1 MNVKRIKISLNL
13 ANKPL
18 EAGELAVSGKDIF
31 FKYYDSFLRSGLN
44 ISPIKL
50 PFTNEIQK
58 ADRNLFEGLFGV
70 FFDSLPDSWGK
81 LLLDRKLMAMGL
93 DPLQTSPL
101 DRLSF
106 VGVNG
111 LGALEYQP
119 INEDLT
125 IDKHIFDLDKISSE
139 SQHLI
144 TGADSEI
151 LEELYVLGGSS
162 GGARPKINVWVNEAN
177 KEISSNN
184 KTTGDQFEPWIIKF
198 PTLSDKPDIANIEY
212 AYMLMAKA
220 AGIETADCMLFQGKS
235 GKFYFGTKR
244 FDRCNGE
251 KLHMHSA
258 SGLLHDDHRYSQMD
272 YGHLMDCAFQLEKS
286 VSGHEK
292 VLRLAAFN
300 VYSHNRDDHSKN
312 FSFLM
317 DKVGKWKLSP
327 AYDLT
332 FSSSSYGHHN
342 TTIAGESFNP
352 GFSNL
357 MELAHEFKVN
367 NAKTII
373 DEVKTTVA
381 CWSKFAEEAGVNHS
395 SKKLINKTIQ
405 YLIKS

>member
-317 DKVGKWKLSP
+317 DKTGKWKLSP

>member
-1 MNVKRIKISLNL
+1 MRVNRITISLNFT
-13 ANKPL
+13 NKPL
-18 EAGELAVSGKDIF
+18 EVGELAVSGKDIY
-31 FKYYDSFLRSGLN
+31 FKYYDSFLRSGIN

-58 ADRNLFEGLFGV
+58 ANHNLFEGLFGV

-93 DPLQTSPL
+93 EPSQIGPLE
-101 DRLSF
+101 RLSF
-106 VGVNG
+106 IGNNG
-111 LGALEYQP
+111 PGALEYHP
-119 INEDLT
+119 VIEDLS
-125 IDKHIFDLDKISSE
+125 IENHVFDLDEISFE
-139 SQHLI
+139 SQRLI
-144 TGADSEI
+144 AGADSEI
-151 LEELYVLGGSS
+151 LDELYALGGSS

-184 KTTGDQFEPWIIKF
+184 KITGDQFEPWIIKF
-198 PTLSDKPDIANIEY
+198 PTLTDKTDIANIEY

-244 FDRCNGE
+244 FDRNEGE
-251 KLHMHSA
+251 KIHMHSA

-286 VSGHEK
+286 VNAYDK

-317 DKVGKWKLSP
+317 DKMGSWKLSP

-332 FSSSSYGHHN
+332 FSSSSYGHHS
-342 TTIAGESFNP
+342 TTVAGESLNP
-352 GFSNL
+352 GLKNL
-357 MELAHEFKVN
+357 MELAHEFGVI
-367 NAKTII
+367 NAKSII
-373 DEVKTTVA
+373 DEVKTIVA
-381 CWSKFAEEAGVNHS
+381 CWSKFADEAGVNNA
-395 SKKLINKTIQ
+395 SKKLIHNTIQ
-405 YLIKS
+405 SLIKN

>member
-18 EAGELAVSGKDIF
+18 EAGELAVSGKDIY

-317 DKVGKWKLSP
+317 DKTGKWKLSP

>member
-1 MNVKRIKISLNL
+1 
-13 ANKPL
+13 
-18 EAGELAVSGKDIF
+18 
-31 FKYYDSFLRSGLN
+31 
-44 ISPIKL
+44 
-50 PFTNEIQK
+50 
-58 ADRNLFEGLFGV
+58 
-70 FFDSLPDSWGK
+70 
-81 LLLDRKLMAMGL
+81 
-93 DPLQTSPL
+93 
-101 DRLSF
+101 
-106 VGVNG
+106 
-111 LGALEYQP
+111 
-119 INEDLT
+119 
-125 IDKHIFDLDKISSE
+125 
-139 SQHLI
+139 
-144 TGADSEI
+144 
-151 LEELYVLGGSS
+151 
-162 GGARPKINVWVNEAN
+162 
-177 KEISSNN
+177 
-184 KTTGDQFEPWIIKF
+184 
-198 PTLSDKPDIANIEY
+198 
-212 AYMLMAKA
+212 
-220 AGIETADCMLFQGKS
+220 
-235 GKFYFGTKR
+235 
-244 FDRCNGE
+244 
-251 KLHMHSA
+251 
-258 SGLLHDDHRYSQMD
+258 MD

-317 DKVGKWKLSP
+317 DKTGKWKLSP